1 MVNNVENLGQVPR
14 DSQLSIKIQQLV
26 PHKTQGELHK
36 PQVTPLR
43 LPAEGEQEAAE
54 VVVMAEGTSGIV
66 ELPMEVANVDEM
78 VVGMSRG
85 ISRLIPLLFPK
96 WWC

>member
-43 LPAEGEQEAAE
+43 LPAEG
-54 VVVMAEGTSGIV
+54 TSGIV

>member
-1 MVNNVENLGQVPR
+1 MNNVEKLGQVPR

-43 LPAEGEQEAAE
+43 LPAEG
-54 VVVMAEGTSGIV
+54 TSGIV

-78 VVGMSRG
+78 VVLNRKPRDEGLWSRRG
-85 ISRLIPLLFPK
+85 RRDSAWKFAETPARAPTR
-96 WWC
+96 